1 MIQGEAL
8 GKTDTKSRSTHP
20 EGGGSDARLVDTFL
34 AYLMREAPVYA
45 KQVQET
51 AARAPVLFH
60 QLAEPMLTWASG
72 AIGADWCETLAHGY
86 MAIVVD
92 VNRCQAEY
100 TRRGRY
106 QFSTYAEVFAQTY
119 GDAEFM
125 AEYHWGVYVAT
136 FAWEHHLRVYDFF
149 MRYFVDPLSENG
161 TGHRLLDLGCG
172 SGIWSILA
180 LSHLEGWDS
189 TLVDISS
196 ATVEM
201 TRRTLRSAGVDPRA
215 DLRQAD
221 ALQFHEDKSFNAAI
235 SSCLLEHLEEPKRLL
250 DNISASLGERGLA
263 FVSAAL
269 TAAQTDHIREFR
281 RESEVVN
288 LAEQAGFRV
297 VASYSS
303 APRKTPADAVFLPRT
318 MALVLQKRAGEYW

>member
-1 MIQGEAL
+1 MIQGDAL
-8 GKTDTKSRSTHP
+8 RKIDTKPNSTTP
-20 EGGGSDARLVDTFL
+20 EGGVKGTRLVDTFL
-34 AYLMREAPVYA
+34 AYLEQEAPVYA

-51 AARAPVLFH
+51 AARAPVLFN
-60 QLAEPMLTWASG
+60 QLAESMLTWASG
-72 AIGADWCETLAHGY
+72 AIGAGWCETLANGY
-86 MAIVVD
+86 IAIVVD

-100 TRRGRY
+100 RRLGRY
-106 QFSTYAEVFAQTY
+106 RFSTYAEVFAQTY

-125 AEYHWGVYVAT
+125 TEYHWGVYVAT

-149 MRYFVDPLSENG
+149 MRYFVDPLRENG
-161 TGHRLLDLGCG
+161 TGHRFLDLGCG

-189 TLVDISS
+189 TMVDISS
-196 ATVEM
+196 TSVEM
-201 TRRTLRSAGVDPRA
+201 ARRTLRSAGVDPRA

-221 ALQFHEDKSFNAAI
+221 ALQFHGDKSFDAGI
-235 SSCLLEHLEEPKRLL
+235 SSCLLEHLEEPQRLL
-250 DNISASLGERGLA
+250 ENISASLCERGLA

-269 TAAQTDHIREFR
+269 TAAQTDHISEFR

-288 LAEQAGFRV
+288 LAEQAGLRV

-303 APRKTPADAVFLPRT
+303 APRRTPADAVFLPRT
-318 MALVLQKRAGEYW
+318 MALILQKRAGEYW